1 MQRATLLQ
9 KKTFT
14 KWVNAKLAFAK
25 APYGPVQELSR
36 DLRDG
41 LRLLALVRA
50 LAPPSQQTTIT
61 PHGRTVVAPDPL
73 APERHTVLRIHHIV
87 NVGKALKYVER
98 VTGASL
104 PNLGPEDVVDGNLK
118 LTLGLIWALI
128 VRFQLASVA
137 AGMGAKRS
145 PRSRPT
151 SLAVSAPGTPTIAP
165 AAEGKGGDD
174 ASGPA
179 QDAAAADE
187 GAGSG
192 EMTLNEAQQSLLR
205 WVAVQIEDE
214 IYKPYVPNPP
224 TDFSSCWQNGVM
236 FMCLVHSTNP
246 DLVDLTTLDTEST
259 DKEVWRKQ
267 LATAFQLAES
277 DLGIPS
283 LLEPEDLVEYPDEK
297 SIMTYVSGFY
307 VAMNAIRERELHPL
321 IDDPVVAELEQQVA
335 DRRASM
341 RRTSVLSSATTID
354 QQSPPTPSLVQ
365 VDTSSTARDL
375 RAVVAELS
383 GLKRAV
389 KRVAMDYPDWESR
402 EAALHAAI
410 TKLAVHRDDFYAVI
424 EREAGIAPPPVP
436 PKDDAASS
444 ATAAEGGDA
453 APAAPAPAPA
463 PATPTS
469 PKVPAS
475 PNPSQ
480 AQLNLDAERLDRVRN
495 ALAELGPAA
504 HALAVKGL
512 AYCDDIQVMV
522 KRHQHSLSLERL
534 IQDFYED
541 CDACNKWIS
550 DSSLSLLLQTKKVH
564 AFTMSETNLQEFVA
578 LMKEIQTWSGVMD
591 KHLGEF
597 SGTLNA
603 LQDTAQNLLGHVG
616 DGAWKN
622 DQVFDKVRARERE
635 VMAAWRQFSDDYTA
649 LKAHC
654 APLLGTLA
662 LLTRAFKIRDDVQHM
677 ATELKL
683 AVGSSTTTTAAAD
696 ESADAAAGPD
706 LSGITNAASAE
717 FLSSVVHTIDKLQP
731 KLVAAQADVVTLKEK
746 NQATLD
752 TYPPVATFVTSLD
765 TLCATTADQF
775 TTTYRTARL
784 AALTRD
790 WATAQHYVKQVAD
803 SLPQLSVKDRL
814 AMTGASV
821 PTDGASPKRDE
832 DVLALLT
839 NAAAAIASTG
849 TTLNSYETRVLN
861 KLEAKT
867 TTHAADLTPDQA
879 TQIQATV
886 AQVMGQWRDAMALF
900 AKLRAEAA
908 EVSWVADAARAL
920 AKLEFRLTEVTT
932 TLGMHINSG
941 GNRRSMVTASMIEG
955 GTVLWAPA
963 TPAPPVA
970 AAALAQE
977 SLPGVQQT
985 LDDLQVDLD
994 QFVSAFPAYADVAAL
1009 QRKYTTLSSSRDK
1022 AQRILGTLM
1031 YRQKADVQQE
1041 QATQLAT
1048 RILDEL
1054 NRVATQVKLEVV
1066 EVAQVPDPLTATGG
1080 QEPATI
1086 TAVDFAQVTST
1097 LDEARAS
1104 LRQLQDDIAGLHQ
1117 MQQEWQFTLE
1127 GAIGDQIKTTLDAVT
1142 SDINTCAHRVSVLQ
1156 CAQAK
1161 IKDFNDWLDR
1171 VERLLHGVE
1180 IPSAVDPD
1188 SDEALDVVIPRV
1200 GDESREVLGEA
1211 GTALKARNEADV
1223 PAPLV
1228 PRFRALQRV
1237 HGLFARHVQLADA
1250 LAEVIDGLEPGQLFS
1265 LDPDEPNKRI
1275 PTREEYLQHTAHAEE
1290 WSAKFGEL
1298 SDKVSAWVD
1307 DANAFLAGQESAS
1320 DEGQQQPM
1328 DEAALFATPLG
1339 SAKTHLM
1346 QASMDTSDAIDKH
1359 QFALGLLQRV
1369 IDTDVEGRKLLAE
1382 VEALAEGSVEQ
1393 EETVVSHVEDWSAQ
1407 SADLH
1412 ELYLPLQ
1419 ALDAELV
1426 AAVERMRGRLA
1437 VARGKAVAMDRL
1449 AAMAQELK
1457 RIKDTVV
1464 GTSAVGGQDLY
1475 SLEAPEIDLL
1485 NQVVSQS
1492 EDQIDA
1498 LRVELL
1504 DVQFQA
1510 VQVDPRYAATKS
1522 TFTEVEADVD
1532 RVKKTAARAHRYRTT
1547 QATVR
1552 SLHSRIQAAL
1562 DALAGPIEGAL
1573 PVTGR
1578 DAEVLDNDLSALMQ
1592 ASTPGLSES
1601 SPLLASALEALQ
1613 TSMGHLRESLAEA
1626 QQQAHL
1632 KALAGVFDA
1641 AAADIVKRIDSLQ
1654 EQLTQALH
1662 QRGQGT
1668 AVLEDL
1674 DAMASELDAIKAD
1687 VADLIPLGSGNPEL
1701 AGSVHMADIRGRES
1715 ALAASLTA
1723 LGELYATVASAKR
1736 QERKVATWHL
1746 KHSQITSTMTGLL
1759 EQYKALATTINLDT
1773 VDEAQTQAA
1782 ELKSRL
1788 DAALVELALL
1798 KKEAQGDVTT
1808 LSTLSLLLNRKATQ
1822 VQQALDECVRIK
1834 KLTVQAEELKI
1845 RITEVSES
1853 VGSITDTD
1861 TLMHCEQQLA
1871 DYEDELKKM
1880 VEIETMFVITS
1891 DSHQDLVQGLF
1902 TDLQMALTLGTS
1914 AVESRRKVLDEQSM
1928 LEQMQ
1933 TMMTDLKTRIHDT
1946 VAIEFDATLT
1956 KESHAELS
1964 KQYSTQVRAASSGL
1978 EQLREQYDALTAKIN
1993 SSLGKIQDVA
2003 KLHGLVASVAAE
2015 WTRAREAV
2023 KVHTEAAAAH
2033 ASLSELYGRLMQVE
2047 EGLVTV
2053 KTGLDDVRANTNE
2066 SCMSTIQQ
2074 LTRDFAPLRD
2084 ELAVVQSVYGK
2095 LMDRER
2101 EREGTT
2107 AAQARAGTEGIKGAP
2122 LQVDAFEA
2130 DLASVAATVADVQA
2144 KLAETQGAVFKA
2156 SQVLAAASDLLQQA
2170 EVMIETARERYE
2182 TMSNDLFYSM
2192 DLVDAE
2198 LFVKAALTV
2207 HQNANGDIVR
2217 LKGARERLQTDDVLA
2232 MDAIADSF
2240 KDRIRQTVR
2249 DLTQVTADMDAAVA
2263 KEVAQVELLKKVY
2276 SHMRATNQILV
2287 WLTAAKGAMATLT
2300 NVTQI
2305 ATIDEVRGKL
2315 TNFTATIE
2323 MYVNMSK
2330 ELAQIVDN
2338 PVVTSRTE
2346 RVTQEWHD
2354 LNEHVDMLANH
2365 VVQDAL
2371 FMEFHALCDEMEE
2384 LMQLFRRQV
2393 QTVSRDA
2400 EQVENEDD
2408 HDEMLRQLRQMSVQ
2422 VSESL
2427 DPQVARLAEILD
2439 MDQIKAVEADV
2450 LEELTSRRDAI
2461 TAQAASLQDLIAQR
2475 TDLIQATQQAR
2486 AAFQIFGEI
2495 SKLMNSCQS
2504 LLEEIKVDQVAL
2516 LDIDRTISALQQRH
2530 SQYAGNVDRLFDL
2543 VDKMPLRDQV
2553 ASRRAMLAQQWGYV
2567 NQDLQQMTRDL
2578 ELRKKLLLARM
2589 EREREDGATSA
2600 VSGGSATRSPA
2611 PGAATRS
2618 FLPRPTSPGAPLRA
2632 ANSGIPSPSRLPTPA
2647 RIPTPGGYAS
2657 NLRPKTPPASR
2668 LSRTSKLH
2676 TPPPPV
2682 PTIPSGIPTPS
2693 GIPAPTSGLPTPGFN
2708 NGRASRLG
2716 YTPPKPY
2723 TPTPQ
2728 PPTGFLVPRASTAPK
2743 RIFYRPDPSDP
2754 IDVRLAEVVNEL
2766 GVFVKIKRMG
2776 PGRYHFGDIEGKV
2789 VNCKLINQNLLVR
2802 VGGGWKDFREYVLE
2816 SDMIG
2821 LVVKSESVLASR
2833 INYQME

>member
-50 LAPPSQQTTIT
+50 LSPPTQKTTVT
-61 PHGRTVVAPDPL
+61 PHGRTIVAPDPL

-98 VTGASL
+98 VTGAPL

-137 AGMGAKRS
+137 AGMSTKRS

-165 AAEGKGGDD
+165 AAEGTGGDD

-187 GAGSG
+187 GSSG

-214 IYKPYVPNPP
+214 IYKLYVPNPP
-224 TDFSSCWQNGVM
+224 TDFSSCWQNGVI

-246 DLVDLTTLDTEST
+246 DLVDLTTLDTETT
-259 DKEVWRKQ
+259 DKEVWRQQ

-341 RRTSVLSSATTID
+341 RRTSVLSSATITD

-424 EREAGIAPPPVP
+424 EREAGIAPPPPVP
-436 PKDDAASS
+436 PKDDAA
-444 ATAAEGGDA
+444 ATATTAEGDVA
-453 APAAPAPAPA
+453 APAPAAPAPA

-564 AFTMSETNLQEFVA
+564 AFTMAETNLQEFVA

-683 AVGSSTTTTAAAD
+683 AVGSSSTATAAGDDAT
-696 ESADAAAGPD
+696 DAAAGPD

-717 FLSSVVHTIDKLQP
+717 FLSSVVHTVDKLQP
-731 KLVAAQADVVTLKEK
+731 KLVAAQADVAALKEK
-746 NQATLD
+746 NQAMLD
-752 TYPPVATFVTSLD
+752 TYAPVATLVTSLD
-765 TLCATTADQF
+765 TLCTTTADQF
-775 TTTYRTARL
+775 KMTYRAARL

-821 PTDGASPKRDE
+821 PADAHAAPAPKRDE

-879 TQIQATV
+879 AQIQATV
-886 AQVMGQWRDAMALF
+886 AQVMGQWRDAMTLF

-941 GNRRSMVTASMIEG
+941 SNRRSTVTASMIEG
-955 GTVLWAPA
+955 AVPSAPA
-963 TPAPPVA
+963 NPAPPAA

-1041 QATQLAT
+1041 QAMQLAT

-1066 EVAQVPDPLTATGG
+1066 EVAQVPDPLTAAGT
-1080 QEPATI
+1080 QEPA
-1086 TAVDFAQVTST
+1086 TAVDFAQVTAA

-1127 GAIGDQIKTTLDAVT
+1127 GAISDQIRATLDAVT
-1142 SDINTCAHRVSVLQ
+1142 IDINTCAHRVSVLQ
-1156 CAQAK
+1156 GAQAK

-1188 SDEALDVVIPRV
+1188 SGEAPDVVIPRV

-1228 PRFRALQRV
+1228 PRLRALQRV

-1250 LAEVIDGLEPGQLFS
+1250 LTEVVDGLEPGQLFS
-1265 LDPDEPNKRI
+1265 LDPDEPNTRI

-1290 WSAKFGEL
+1290 WSGKFAEL
-1298 SDKVSAWVD
+1298 SDKVSTWVD
-1307 DANAFLAGQESAS
+1307 DANAFLAGAGE
-1320 DEGQQQPM
+1320 EGQQQPI
-1328 DEAALFATPLG
+1328 DEASLFATPLG

-1382 VEALAEGSVEQ
+1382 VEGLIEGSAEQ

-1412 ELYLPLQ
+1412 ELYSPLQ

-1449 AAMAQELK
+1449 AAMTQELK

-1464 GTSAVGGQDLY
+1464 GTSAVADQDLY

-1510 VQVDPRYAATKS
+1510 VQADPRYPATKS
-1522 TFTEVEADVD
+1522 AIADVEADVD
-1532 RVKKTAARAHRYRTT
+1532 RVKKTAARAHQYRTT

-1573 PVTGR
+1573 PVTDR

-1613 TSMGHLRESLAEA
+1613 TSMGHLRDSLTEA
-1626 QQQAHL
+1626 QQQTHL

-1674 DAMASELDAIKAD
+1674 DAMASELDEIKAD

-1759 EQYKALATTINLDT
+1759 EQYKALATTVNLDT
-1773 VDEAQTQAA
+1773 VNEAQEHAA
-1782 ELKSRL
+1782 ELKTRL
-1788 DAALVELALL
+1788 DAALVDLALL

-1834 KLTVQAEELKI
+1834 KLTIQAEELKT

-1853 VGSITDTD
+1853 VGSITDTEAL
-1861 TLMHCEQQLA
+1861 THCEQQLA
-1871 DYEDELKKM
+1871 DYEDELKRM

-1891 DSHQDLVQGLF
+1891 DCHQDLVQGLF

-1933 TMMTDLKTRIHDT
+1933 TMMADLKTRIHDT

-1956 KESHAELS
+1956 KETHAELA
-1964 KQYSTQVRAASSGL
+1964 KQYSTQVRTASSGL

-2033 ASLSELYGRLMQVE
+2033 ASLSELYSRLTQVE
-2047 EGLVTV
+2047 EGLVAV

-2074 LTRDFAPLRD
+2074 LARDFAPLRD

-2101 EREGTT
+2101 EREGAT
-2107 AAQARAGTEGIKGAP
+2107 AAQVRAGTEGVKGAP
-2122 LQVDAFEA
+2122 LHVGAFEA
-2130 DLASVAATVADVQA
+2130 DLASVSTTVADVQA

-2217 LKGARERLQTDDVLA
+2217 LKGARERLQTDDVMA

-2249 DLTQVTADMDAAVA
+2249 DLSQVTADMDAAVA
-2263 KEVAQVELLKKVY
+2263 KEVAQVDLLKKVY

-2315 TNFTATIE
+2315 ANFTATIE

-2439 MDQIKAVEADV
+2439 MDQIKAAEAEV
-2450 LEELTSRRDAI
+2450 LEELMSRRDAI

-2516 LDIDRTISALQQRH
+2516 LDIDRTITALQQRH
-2530 SQYAGNVDRLFDL
+2530 SQYAGNVDRLFAL

-2600 VSGGSATRSPA
+2600 VSGGSASRSPA

-2647 RIPTPGGYAS
+2647 RIPTPGSYAS

-2668 LSRTSKLH
+2668 LSRASKLH

-2693 GIPAPTSGLPTPGFN
+2693 GIPAPSSGLPTPGFN
-2708 NGRASRLG
+2708 NGRTSRLG

-2728 PPTGFLVPRASTAPK
+2728 PPTGFLVPRAGTAPK